1 MIVKEYVDFQWGEKV
16 KVTATMTEEEYN
28 TVLSMAKNYQWNEVS
43 AVMVLRGYRDKTM
56 WDRVKIERLPS

>member
-28 TVLSMAKNYQWNEVS
+28 TVLSMAKNYKWNEVS